1 MEKFKIILE
10 KAKEFVSKHWK
21 VIVVCICAL
30 LLLGQCSSCNRDNRV
45 ERKEKELTVLQ
56 TKCDSIQTAYNHLND
71 RFEDSQNHNNDFS
84 SIAQGNQAVLI
95 NKVDSLTNVTN
106 TQARTISTLQED
118 KRALQTLNN
127 ELSRRVE
134 AFREENI
141 RLNAQVVDLMSK
153 LNK

>member
-10 KAKEFVSKHWK
+10 NTKEFVSKHWK

-30 LLLGQCSSCNRDNRV
+30 LLLCQCTSCNRDNRI
-45 ERKEKELTVLQ
+45 ERKEKEITALQ

>member
-10 KAKEFVSKHWK
+10 NTKEFVSKHWK

-45 ERKEKELTVLQ
+45 ERKEKELIELQ

-141 RLNAQVVDLMSK
+141 KLNAQVVDLMSK

>member
-10 KAKEFVSKHWK
+10 NTKEFVSKHWK

-45 ERKEKELTVLQ
+45 ERKEKELTELQ
-56 TKCDSIQTAYNHLND
+56 AKCDSIQTAYNHLNV
-71 RFEDSQNHNNDFS
+71 RFEDSQNHNSDFS

-127 ELSRRVE
+127 ELTRRVE

-141 RLNAQVVDLMSK
+141 KLNTQVVDLMAK

>member
-10 KAKEFVSKHWK
+10 NTKEFVSKHWK

-45 ERKEKELTVLQ
+45 ERKEMELTALQ

-127 ELSRRVE
+127 ELSRRVD

-141 RLNAQVVDLMSK
+141 KLNAQVVDLMAK

>member
-10 KAKEFVSKHWK
+10 KTKEFVSKHWK

-45 ERKEKELTVLQ
+45 ERKEKEITALQ

-95 NKVDSLTNVTN
+95 NKVDSLSNVTN

-141 RLNAQVVDLMSK
+141 KLNAQVVDLMSK

>member
-10 KAKEFVSKHWK
+10 NTKEFVSKHWK

-30 LLLGQCSSCNRDNRV
+30 LLLGQCSSCNRDNRI
-45 ERKEKELTVLQ
+45 ERKEKEITTLQ

-127 ELSRRVE
+127 ELTRRVD

>member
-10 KAKEFVSKHWK
+10 NTKEFVSKHWK

-30 LLLGQCSSCNRDNRV
+30 LLLGQCSSCNRDNRI
-45 ERKEKELTVLQ
+45 ERKEKEITALQ

-84 SIAQGNQAVLI
+84 SIAQGNQAALI

-106 TQARTISTLQED
+106 TQVRTISTLQED

-127 ELSRRVE
+127 ELSRTVE

-141 RLNAQVVDLMSK
+141 RLNAQVVDLMTK
-153 LNK
+153 LN

>member
-1 MEKFKIILE
+1 
-10 KAKEFVSKHWK
+10 
-21 VIVVCICAL
+21 
-30 LLLGQCSSCNRDNRV
+30 
-45 ERKEKELTVLQ
+45 
-56 TKCDSIQTAYNHLND
+56 LND

-141 RLNAQVVDLMSK
+141 KLNAQVVDLMSK

>member
-1 MEKFKIILE
+1 
-10 KAKEFVSKHWK
+10 
-21 VIVVCICAL
+21 
-30 LLLGQCSSCNRDNRV
+30 
-45 ERKEKELTVLQ
+45 
-56 TKCDSIQTAYNHLND
+56 
-71 RFEDSQNHNNDFS
+71 
-84 SIAQGNQAVLI
+84 
-95 NKVDSLTNVTN
+95 LTNVTN

-141 RLNAQVVDLMSK
+141 KLNAQVVDLMSK

>member
-10 KAKEFVSKHWK
+10 NTKEFVSKHWK

-30 LLLGQCSSCNRDNRV
+30 LLLGQCSSCNRDNRI
-45 ERKEKELTVLQ
+45 ERKEKEITALQ
-56 TKCDSIQTAYNHLND
+56 TKCYSIQTAYNHLND

-84 SIAQGNQAVLI
+84 SIAQGNQAALI

-106 TQARTISTLQED
+106 TQVRTISTLQED

-127 ELSRRVE
+127 ELSRTVE

-141 RLNAQVVDLMSK
+141 RLNAQVVDLMTK
-153 LNK
+153 LN